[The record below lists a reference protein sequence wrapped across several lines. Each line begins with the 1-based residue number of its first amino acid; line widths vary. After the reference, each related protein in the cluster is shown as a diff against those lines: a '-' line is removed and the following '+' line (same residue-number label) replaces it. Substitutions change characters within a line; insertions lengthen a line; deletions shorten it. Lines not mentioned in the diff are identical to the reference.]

1 MYIRVA
7 RAILFFVFSISFI
20 FKSFSQI
27 EQPTRFEIGM
37 GTFDRGFEIIA
48 LKDRGIV
55 LYRQTNDRSGDGRT
69 WQVIY
74 LDNNLEMI
82 WDKEYVLP
90 FELELV
96 GYAGN
101 SRYFYLLFS
110 NKKTNN
116 KQFELYEFDFEGNS
130 PSNYTITNLFP
141 MYLSHFEVSDNAAIL
156 GGYLNYKPVV
166 IHFGFSNQRPI
177 VLPTIYNRNTEI
189 IQVKVNNDNTITV
202 LISERTQ
209 DNRITIAI
217 KHFDKDGALLLSNA
231 LEPSEGNN
239 FIFGRVAGDDSGAV
253 LVAGTYSTTKSAYSR
268 GIFISRL
275 GQDGSENSNYYNY
288 ADLKNFFNY
297 MKASRE
303 KRVRERIARKKIKGK
318 KLRFNYRLLVHEII
332 DTEDGFI
339 MLGEAFYP
347 KYSSRGSMGY
357 EAVLNP
363 MTGNYLGMY
372 LEGYKYTHA
381 VVIEFDEKGR
391 IKWDNSFEITD
402 VLTSN
407 LNQFVNATVEG
418 DNIVLLY
425 LFENI
430 IRSKIIQGD
439 QVLEGKSYEDLRL
452 KYENDQVRNSDV
464 EFGGIE
470 KWSDD
475 TFVAYGV
482 QRIRNMKDSG
492 VDLNRRVFFVN
503 KLIYK

>member
-1 MYIRVA
+1 
-7 RAILFFVFSISFI
+7 
-20 FKSFSQI
+20 
-27 EQPTRFEIGM
+27 
-37 GTFDRGFEIIA
+37 
-48 LKDRGIV
+48 
-55 LYRQTNDRSGDGRT
+55 
-69 WQVIY
+69 
-74 LDNNLEMI
+74 
-82 WDKEYVLP
+82 
-90 FELELV
+90 
-96 GYAGN
+96 
-101 SRYFYLLFS
+101 
-110 NKKTNN
+110 
-116 KQFELYEFDFEGNS
+116 
-130 PSNYTITNLFP
+130 
-141 MYLSHFEVSDNAAIL
+141 
-156 GGYLNYKPVV
+156 
-166 IHFGFSNQRPI
+166 
-177 VLPTIYNRNTEI
+177 
-189 IQVKVNNDNTITV
+189 
-202 LISERTQ
+202 
-209 DNRITIAI
+209 
-217 KHFDKDGALLLSNA
+217 
-231 LEPSEGNN
+231 
-239 FIFGRVAGDDSGAV
+239 
-253 LVAGTYSTTKSAYSR
+253 
-268 GIFISRL
+268 
-275 GQDGSENSNYYNY
+275 
-288 ADLKNFFNY
+288 
-297 MKASRE
+297 
-303 KRVRERIARKKIKGK
+303 
-318 KLRFNYRLLVHEII
+318 VHEII

>member
-1 MYIRVA
+1 
-7 RAILFFVFSISFI
+7 
-20 FKSFSQI
+20 
-27 EQPTRFEIGM
+27 
-37 GTFDRGFEIIA
+37 
-48 LKDRGIV
+48 
-55 LYRQTNDRSGDGRT
+55 
-69 WQVIY
+69 
-74 LDNNLEMI
+74 
-82 WDKEYVLP
+82 
-90 FELELV
+90 
-96 GYAGN
+96 
-101 SRYFYLLFS
+101 
-110 NKKTNN
+110 
-116 KQFELYEFDFEGNS
+116 
-130 PSNYTITNLFP
+130 
-141 MYLSHFEVSDNAAIL
+141 
-156 GGYLNYKPVV
+156 
-166 IHFGFSNQRPI
+166 
-177 VLPTIYNRNTEI
+177 
-189 IQVKVNNDNTITV
+189 
-202 LISERTQ
+202 
-209 DNRITIAI
+209 
-217 KHFDKDGALLLSNA
+217 
-231 LEPSEGNN
+231 
-239 FIFGRVAGDDSGAV
+239 
-253 LVAGTYSTTKSAYSR
+253 
-268 GIFISRL
+268 
-275 GQDGSENSNYYNY
+275 
-288 ADLKNFFNY
+288 